1 MKLIYSLF
9 ACVLLCGCS
18 LIDPQESL
26 PGFVEVNTYGFD
38 IGPNQGSASNLVT
51 EHWFSV
57 NDNILG
63 SYDLPCSM
71 PILENGSA
79 RLRVQAGIKNN
90 GVGSTR
96 IRYPFYQP
104 YDTVLQVVP
113 GQNISVTPVYR
124 YYNNLDF
131 DNSRNFESGNF
142 FVSYGNNEGVSES
155 TSNQDIVFEGN
166 RSGALLLDDGAN
178 YLLVKDINTLS
189 LDAGNTIFLEMNYS
203 CNNSFMLGSYVTTG
217 GIARKTPMI
226 TITPTTS
233 AATAPTWNKIY
244 IDLGA
249 LALGNPNASGHEL
262 YIECIKNEADAPRI
276 YLDNLKIVRWD

>member
-1 MKLIYSLF
+1 MKLLYSLCACLVF
-9 ACVLLCGCS
+9 AGCS
-18 LIDPQESL
+18 IIDPDESL
-26 PGFVEVNTYGFD
+26 PGYIEVNSYGFD
-38 IGPNQGSASNLVT
+38 IAPNQGSASNLVS
-51 EHWFSV
+51 EHWFSI

-71 PILENGSA
+71 PVLENGTT

-104 YDTVLQVVP
+104 YDTVIQVVP
-113 GQNISVTPVYR
+113 GNSIEVTPVYQ
-124 YYNNLDF
+124 YYSNLDF
-131 DNSRNFESGNF
+131 DISRNFESGNF
-142 FVSYGNNEGVSES
+142 LISHGSNEGITES
-155 TSNQDIVFEGN
+155 TTNQDIVYEGT
-166 RSGALLLDDGAN
+166 RCGALLLDDGAN
-178 YLLVKDINTLS
+178 YLLVKDVNSLD

-203 CNNSFMLGSYVTTG
+203 CNNSFVLGSYVTTG
-217 GIARKTPMI
+217 GISRKTPLI
-226 TITPTTS
+226 TITPTTN

-262 YIECIKNEADAPRI
+262 YFECIKSEADAPRI